1 MKKIVSF
8 ISILS
13 FFAIFVFAEVQKVE
27 INLSKTVDAMVLRY
41 NKWGIEDLSRWQSNE
56 ENVTSL
62 FNDNLPQKGD
72 MLNII
77 WKGTS
82 DVDIK
87 NLYIIIVDIDEN
99 NNWTHLLSD
108 EKMRIPVAQNIKG
121 GQEFEINATKIL
133 DSSPKTNVKIFLC
146 CGEKDTDKMVNLTS
160 SIPEGFERVTK
171 PYNVRGVKLG
181 STKWQAEVSENIIT
195 WKKGFDNGNAGWNF
209 SDIDLS
215 AYERVRVEIESSNTS
230 NSLRIAQGDWSNN
243 HGFRK
248 TGKNVYEAYLSG
260 LNSSDS
266 DLPPLEPAKGLI
278 IYLDQWNNGEP
289 RTEDKTTV
297 VKSIKFFK
305 PGEYDESGALSIYG
319 HSFGGIEDDCE
330 IQDNIITW
338 KKGFDNG
345 NAGWNLSDIDLSA
358 YERVRVEIESSNTSN
373 SLRIAQGDWSNNH
386 GFEKTGKNVYEAY
399 LSGSNSFDRDLPPL
413 EPSKGLIICFDQW
426 NNGEPRA
433 EDKTTVVKSIKFFKP
448 GEYDESGALSL
459 LERSLGGIEDNCEIQ
474 DNIIT
479 WKKGTK
485 EGNAGW
491 NLSGINLSEY
501 ASVKITIEK
510 TDVNLGGLY
519 ISDRN
524 AQKWKRMIEVAPNTY
539 ELLLTGENSD
549 STEPPIDTSEGVQ
562 LRIQLYN
569 NKPLKKNMKTI
580 VKSIELS
587 KDTEEINENLRI
599 EGVEFSSSKRNAF
612 VSDGGVIDWE
622 WDKKEKY
629 PFCGW
634 NVKGIDLSDYKG
646 IRIELE
652 STDIPVEIGMI
663 QNEGAVCHTFYDEKT
678 PGVYEAMF
686 DGSEYSAIWPE
697 GSSWN
702 TSNGIEEIQIRAKE
716 LSKKGL
722 KTVVKSISLIS
733 KDEQEIQQPA
743 QLVLKG
749 AKLGSKKN
757 HAWIDDDFSINW
769 KKNSWNEC
777 GWRVEKLDGEVL
789 EIKVSS
795 SDVPLRLR
803 IRTLDHKNGVS
814 YIDDGSHIFTIN
826 LKTKKQIN
834 QKGDQK
840 APEWE
845 ETTKKVD
852 YSQGAFITLEAN
864 GGVYKEGK
872 KTVVEYIKVE

>member
-1 MKKIVSF
+1 
-8 ISILS
+8 
-13 FFAIFVFAEVQKVE
+13 
-27 INLSKTVDAMVLRY
+27 
-41 NKWGIEDLSRWQSNE
+41 
-56 ENVTSL
+56 
-62 FNDNLPQKGD
+62 

-133 DSSPKTNVKIFLC
+133 DSSPKTNVKIFLY

-160 SIPEGFERVTK
+160 SIPEGFERVIK
-171 PYNVRGVKLG
+171 PYNVKGVKLG

-215 AYERVRVEIESSNTS
+215 AYERVRVEIESSNT
-230 NSLRIAQGDWSNN
+230 
-243 HGFRK
+243 
-248 TGKNVYEAYLSG
+248 T
-260 LNSSDS
+260 
-266 DLPPLEPAKGLI
+266 
-278 IYLDQWNNGEP
+278 
-289 RTEDKTTV
+289 
-297 VKSIKFFK
+297 
-305 PGEYDESGALSIYG
+305 
-319 HSFGGIEDDCE
+319 
-330 IQDNIITW
+330 
-338 KKGFDNG
+338 
-345 NAGWNLSDIDLSA
+345 
-358 YERVRVEIESSNTSN
+358 N

-413 EPSKGLIICFDQW
+413 EPSKGLIICLDQG

-459 LERSLGGIEDNCEIQ
+459 LGRSLGGIEDNCEIQ

-562 LRIQLYN
+562 LRIRLYN

-599 EGVEFSSSKRNAF
+599 EGVEFSSSKGNAF

-629 PFCGW
+629 PSCGW

-652 STDIPVEIGMI
+652 STDIPVDIRMI
-663 QNEGAVCHTFYDEKT
+663 QNEGGVCHTFYDEKT

-743 QLVLKG
+743 QLVLNG

-757 HAWIDDDFSINW
+757 HAWIGDDFSINW

-803 IRTLDHKNGVS
+803 IRTLDYKNGVS
-814 YIDDGSHIFTIN
+814 YIDDGSHIFKIN

-852 YSQGAFITLEAN
+852 YSQGAYITLETN

>member
-121 GQEFEINATKIL
+121 GQEFEINAIKIL
-133 DSSPKTNVKIFLC
+133 DSSPKTNVKIFLW
-146 CGEKDTDKMVNLTS
+146 CGENDTDKMVNLTS

-171 PYNVRGVKLG
+171 PYNVKGVKLG
-181 STKWQAEVSENIIT
+181 SAKWQTEVSENIIT

-209 SDIDLS
+209 
-215 AYERVRVEIESSNTS
+215 
-230 NSLRIAQGDWSNN
+230 
-243 HGFRK
+243 
-248 TGKNVYEAYLSG
+248 
-260 LNSSDS
+260 
-266 DLPPLEPAKGLI
+266 
-278 IYLDQWNNGEP
+278 
-289 RTEDKTTV
+289 
-297 VKSIKFFK
+297 
-305 PGEYDESGALSIYG
+305 
-319 HSFGGIEDDCE
+319 
-330 IQDNIITW
+330 
-338 KKGFDNG
+338 
-345 NAGWNLSDIDLSA
+345 SDIDLSA

-459 LERSLGGIEDNCEIQ
+459 FGCSLGGIEDNCEIQ
-474 DNIIT
+474 DNMIT

-485 EGNAGW
+485 EGYAGW

-501 ASVKITIEK
+501 ASAKITIEK

-652 STDIPVEIGMI
+652 STDIPVDIRMI
-663 QNEGAVCHTFYDEKT
+663 QNEGGVCHTFYDEKT

-686 DGSEYSAIWPE
+686 DGSEYSSIWPE

-743 QLVLKG
+743 QLVLNG

-757 HAWIDDDFSINW
+757 HAWIGDDFSINW

-803 IRTLDHKNGVS
+803 IRTLDYKNGVS
-814 YIDDGSHIFTIN
+814 YIDDGSHIFKIN

-852 YSQGAFITLEAN
+852 YSQGAYITLETN

>member
-1 MKKIVSF
+1 MKKIASF

-13 FFAIFVFAEVQKVE
+13 FFTIFVFAEVQKVE

-72 MLNII
+72 MLNIT

-171 PYNVRGVKLG
+171 PYNVNGVKLG

-215 AYERVRVEIESSNTS
+215 VYERVRVEIESSNTS

-289 RTEDKTTV
+289 R
-297 VKSIKFFK
+297 
-305 PGEYDESGALSIYG
+305 
-319 HSFGGIEDDCE
+319 
-330 IQDNIITW
+330 
-338 KKGFDNG
+338 
-345 NAGWNLSDIDLSA
+345 
-358 YERVRVEIESSNTSN
+358 
-373 SLRIAQGDWSNNH
+373 
-386 GFEKTGKNVYEAY
+386 
-399 LSGSNSFDRDLPPL
+399 
-413 EPSKGLIICFDQW
+413 
-426 NNGEPRA
+426 A

-459 LERSLGGIEDNCEIQ
+459 FGCSLGGIEDNCEIQ

-562 LRIQLYN
+562 LRIQLCN

-663 QNEGAVCHTFYDEKT
+663 QNEGGVCHTFYDEKT

-743 QLVLKG
+743 QLVLNG

-757 HAWIDDDFSINW
+757 HAWIGDDFSINW

-814 YIDDGSHIFTIN
+814 YIDDGSHIFKIN

-852 YSQGAFITLEAN
+852 YSQGAYITLETN

>member
-56 ENVTSL
+56 ENVTNL

-133 DSSPKTNVKIFLC
+133 DSSSKTNVKIFLC

-171 PYNVRGVKLG
+171 PYNVNGVKLG

-209 SDIDLS
+209 
-215 AYERVRVEIESSNTS
+215 
-230 NSLRIAQGDWSNN
+230 
-243 HGFRK
+243 
-248 TGKNVYEAYLSG
+248 
-260 LNSSDS
+260 
-266 DLPPLEPAKGLI
+266 
-278 IYLDQWNNGEP
+278 
-289 RTEDKTTV
+289 
-297 VKSIKFFK
+297 
-305 PGEYDESGALSIYG
+305 
-319 HSFGGIEDDCE
+319 
-330 IQDNIITW
+330 
-338 KKGFDNG
+338 
-345 NAGWNLSDIDLSA
+345 SDIDLSA

-459 LERSLGGIEDNCEIQ
+459 LGRSLGGIEDNCEIQ

-539 ELLLTGENSD
+539 ELLLIGENSD

-562 LRIQLYN
+562 LRIQLCN

-663 QNEGAVCHTFYDEKT
+663 QNEGAVCHTFYNEKT

-686 DGSEYSAIWPE
+686 DGSEYSSIWPE

-702 TSNGIEEIQIRAKE
+702 TSNGIEEIQIRAQK

-743 QLVLKG
+743 QLVLNG

-757 HAWIDDDFSINW
+757 HAWIGDDFSINW

-803 IRTLDHKNGVS
+803 IRTLDYKNGVS
-814 YIDDGSHIFTIN
+814 YIDDGSHIFKIN

-852 YSQGAFITLEAN
+852 YSQGAFITLETN

>member
-13 FFAIFVFAEVQKVE
+13 FFTIFVFAEVQKVE

-108 EKMRIPVAQNIKG
+108 EKMRIPVAQNIKD

-133 DSSPKTNVKIFLC
+133 DSSSKTNVKIFLC

-171 PYNVRGVKLG
+171 PYNVNGVKLG

-230 NSLRIAQGDWSNN
+230 NSLRITQCDWSNN
-243 HGFRK
+243 HGFGK

-260 LNSSDS
+260 LNSFDR
-266 DLPPLEPAKGLI
+266 DLPPLEPSKGLI
-278 IYLDQWNNGEP
+278 ICLDQGNNGEP

-305 PGEYDESGALSIYG
+305 PGEYDESGALS
-319 HSFGGIEDDCE
+319 
-330 IQDNIITW
+330 
-338 KKGFDNG
+338 
-345 NAGWNLSDIDLSA
+345 
-358 YERVRVEIESSNTSN
+358 
-373 SLRIAQGDWSNNH
+373 
-386 GFEKTGKNVYEAY
+386 
-399 LSGSNSFDRDLPPL
+399 
-413 EPSKGLIICFDQW
+413 
-426 NNGEPRA
+426 
-433 EDKTTVVKSIKFFKP
+433 
-448 GEYDESGALSL
+448 L
-459 LERSLGGIEDNCEIQ
+459 LGRSLGGIEDNCEIQ

-663 QNEGAVCHTFYDEKT
+663 QNEGGVCHTFYNEKT

-686 DGSEYSAIWPE
+686 DGSEYSSIWPE

-702 TSNGIEEIQIRAKE
+702 TSNGIEEIQIRAQK

-743 QLVLKG
+743 QLVLNG

-757 HAWIDDDFSINW
+757 HAWIGDDFSINW

-803 IRTLDHKNGVS
+803 IRTLDYKNGVS
-814 YIDDGSHIFTIN
+814 YIDDGSHIFKIN

-852 YSQGAFITLEAN
+852 YSQGAYITLETN

>member
-133 DSSPKTNVKIFLC
+133 DSSSKTNVKIFLC

-171 PYNVRGVKLG
+171 PYNVNGVKLG

-209 SDIDLS
+209 
-215 AYERVRVEIESSNTS
+215 
-230 NSLRIAQGDWSNN
+230 
-243 HGFRK
+243 
-248 TGKNVYEAYLSG
+248 
-260 LNSSDS
+260 
-266 DLPPLEPAKGLI
+266 
-278 IYLDQWNNGEP
+278 
-289 RTEDKTTV
+289 
-297 VKSIKFFK
+297 
-305 PGEYDESGALSIYG
+305 
-319 HSFGGIEDDCE
+319 
-330 IQDNIITW
+330 
-338 KKGFDNG
+338 
-345 NAGWNLSDIDLSA
+345 SDIDLSA

-426 NNGEPRA
+426 NNGEPRT

-459 LERSLGGIEDNCEIQ
+459 LGRSLGGIEDNCEIQ

-599 EGVEFSSSKRNAF
+599 EGVEFSSSKGNAF

-663 QNEGAVCHTFYDEKT
+663 QNEGAVCHTFYNEKT

-686 DGSEYSAIWPE
+686 DGSEYSSIWPE

-702 TSNGIEEIQIRAKE
+702 TSNGIEEIQIRAQK

-743 QLVLKG
+743 QLVLNG

-757 HAWIDDDFSINW
+757 HAWIGDDFSINW

-803 IRTLDHKNGVS
+803 IRTLDYKNGVS
-814 YIDDGSHIFTIN
+814 YIDDGSHIFKIN

-852 YSQGAFITLEAN
+852 YSQGAYITLEAN

>member
-13 FFAIFVFAEVQKVE
+13 FFTIFVFAEVQKVE

-133 DSSPKTNVKIFLC
+133 DSSSKTNVKIFLC

-171 PYNVRGVKLG
+171 PYNVNGVKLG

-209 SDIDLS
+209 
-215 AYERVRVEIESSNTS
+215 
-230 NSLRIAQGDWSNN
+230 
-243 HGFRK
+243 
-248 TGKNVYEAYLSG
+248 
-260 LNSSDS
+260 
-266 DLPPLEPAKGLI
+266 
-278 IYLDQWNNGEP
+278 
-289 RTEDKTTV
+289 
-297 VKSIKFFK
+297 
-305 PGEYDESGALSIYG
+305 
-319 HSFGGIEDDCE
+319 
-330 IQDNIITW
+330 
-338 KKGFDNG
+338 
-345 NAGWNLSDIDLSA
+345 SDIDLSA

-459 LERSLGGIEDNCEIQ
+459 LGRSLGGIEDNCEIQ

-562 LRIQLYN
+562 LRIQLCN

-663 QNEGAVCHTFYDEKT
+663 QNEGGVCHTFYNEKT

-686 DGSEYSAIWPE
+686 DGSEYSSIWPE

-702 TSNGIEEIQIRAKE
+702 TSNGIEEIQIRAQK

-743 QLVLKG
+743 QLVLNG

-757 HAWIDDDFSINW
+757 HAWIGDDFSINW

-803 IRTLDHKNGVS
+803 IRTLDYKNGVS
-814 YIDDGSHIFTIN
+814 YIDDGSHIFKIN

-852 YSQGAFITLEAN
+852 YSQGAYITLETN

-872 KTVVEYIKVE
+872 KTVVEYIKAE

>member
-133 DSSPKTNVKIFLC
+133 DSSSKTNVKIFLC
-146 CGEKDTDKMVNLTS
+146 CGEKDTDKMVNLTT

-171 PYNVRGVKLG
+171 PYNVKGVKLG

-209 SDIDLS
+209 
-215 AYERVRVEIESSNTS
+215 
-230 NSLRIAQGDWSNN
+230 
-243 HGFRK
+243 
-248 TGKNVYEAYLSG
+248 
-260 LNSSDS
+260 
-266 DLPPLEPAKGLI
+266 
-278 IYLDQWNNGEP
+278 
-289 RTEDKTTV
+289 
-297 VKSIKFFK
+297 
-305 PGEYDESGALSIYG
+305 
-319 HSFGGIEDDCE
+319 
-330 IQDNIITW
+330 
-338 KKGFDNG
+338 
-345 NAGWNLSDIDLSA
+345 SDIDLSA

-459 LERSLGGIEDNCEIQ
+459 FGRSLGGIEDNCEIQ

-501 ASVKITIEK
+501 ASAKITIEK

-629 PFCGW
+629 PYCGW

-663 QNEGAVCHTFYDEKT
+663 QNEGAVCHTFYNEKT

-686 DGSEYSAIWPE
+686 DGSEYSSIWPE

-702 TSNGIEEIQIRAKE
+702 TSNGIEEIQIRAQK

-743 QLVLKG
+743 QLVLNG

-757 HAWIDDDFSINW
+757 HAWIGDDFSINW

-803 IRTLDHKNGVS
+803 IRTLDYKNGVS
-814 YIDDGSHIFTIN
+814 YIDDGSHIFKIN

-852 YSQGAFITLEAN
+852 YSQGAYITLETN

>member
-13 FFAIFVFAEVQKVE
+13 FFTIFVFAEVQKVE

-41 NKWGIEDLSRWQSNE
+41 NKWGIEDFSRWQSNE

-133 DSSPKTNVKIFLC
+133 DSSSKTNVKIFLC

-171 PYNVRGVKLG
+171 PYNVNGVKLG

-209 SDIDLS
+209 
-215 AYERVRVEIESSNTS
+215 
-230 NSLRIAQGDWSNN
+230 
-243 HGFRK
+243 
-248 TGKNVYEAYLSG
+248 
-260 LNSSDS
+260 
-266 DLPPLEPAKGLI
+266 
-278 IYLDQWNNGEP
+278 
-289 RTEDKTTV
+289 
-297 VKSIKFFK
+297 
-305 PGEYDESGALSIYG
+305 
-319 HSFGGIEDDCE
+319 
-330 IQDNIITW
+330 
-338 KKGFDNG
+338 
-345 NAGWNLSDIDLSA
+345 SDIDLSA

-448 GEYDESGALSL
+448 GEYDESGAVSL
-459 LERSLGGIEDNCEIQ
+459 LGRSLGGIEDNCEIQ

-562 LRIQLYN
+562 LRIQLCN

-663 QNEGAVCHTFYDEKT
+663 QNEGGVCHTFYNEKT
-678 PGVYEAMF
+678 PGVYEVMF
-686 DGSEYSAIWPE
+686 DGSEYSSIWPE

-702 TSNGIEEIQIRAKE
+702 TSNGIEEIQIRAQK

-743 QLVLKG
+743 QLVLNG

-757 HAWIDDDFSINW
+757 HAWIGDDFSINW

-803 IRTLDHKNGVS
+803 IRTLDYKNGVS
-814 YIDDGSHIFTIN
+814 YIDDGSHIFKIN

-852 YSQGAFITLEAN
+852 YSQGAYITLETN

>member
-121 GQEFEINATKIL
+121 GQEFEINAIKIL

-171 PYNVRGVKLG
+171 PYNVNGVKLG

-215 AYERVRVEIESSNTS
+215 AYERVRVEIESSNTT
-230 NSLRIAQGDWSNN
+230 NSLRIAQG
-243 HGFRK
+243 
-248 TGKNVYEAYLSG
+248 A
-260 LNSSDS
+260 
-266 DLPPLEPAKGLI
+266 
-278 IYLDQWNNGEP
+278 
-289 RTEDKTTV
+289 
-297 VKSIKFFK
+297 
-305 PGEYDESGALSIYG
+305 
-319 HSFGGIEDDCE
+319 
-330 IQDNIITW
+330 
-338 KKGFDNG
+338 
-345 NAGWNLSDIDLSA
+345 
-358 YERVRVEIESSNTSN
+358 
-373 SLRIAQGDWSNNH
+373 WSNNH

-459 LERSLGGIEDNCEIQ
+459 FGCSLGGIEDNCEIQ

-663 QNEGAVCHTFYDEKT
+663 QNEGAVCHTFYNEKT

-686 DGSEYSAIWPE
+686 DGSEYSSIWPE

-702 TSNGIEEIQIRAKE
+702 TSNGIEEIQIRAQK

-722 KTVVKSISLIS
+722 KTIVKSISLIS
-733 KDEQEIQQPA
+733 KDEQEIQQPV
-743 QLVLKG
+743 QLVLNG

-757 HAWIDDDFSINW
+757 HAWIGDDFSINW

-803 IRTLDHKNGVS
+803 IRTLDYKNGVS
-814 YIDDGSHIFTIN
+814 YIDDGSHIFKIN

-834 QKGDQK
+834 QKGGQK

-852 YSQGAFITLEAN
+852 YSQGAYITLEAN

>member
-133 DSSPKTNVKIFLC
+133 DSSSKTNVKIFLC

-171 PYNVRGVKLG
+171 PYNVNGVKLG

-209 SDIDLS
+209 
-215 AYERVRVEIESSNTS
+215 
-230 NSLRIAQGDWSNN
+230 
-243 HGFRK
+243 
-248 TGKNVYEAYLSG
+248 
-260 LNSSDS
+260 
-266 DLPPLEPAKGLI
+266 
-278 IYLDQWNNGEP
+278 
-289 RTEDKTTV
+289 
-297 VKSIKFFK
+297 
-305 PGEYDESGALSIYG
+305 
-319 HSFGGIEDDCE
+319 
-330 IQDNIITW
+330 
-338 KKGFDNG
+338 
-345 NAGWNLSDIDLSA
+345 SDIDLSA

-459 LERSLGGIEDNCEIQ
+459 LGRSLGGIEDNCEIQ

-524 AQKWKRMIEVAPNTY
+524 AQKWKRMIEVVPNTY

-562 LRIQLYN
+562 LRIQLCN

-663 QNEGAVCHTFYDEKT
+663 QNEGAVCHTFYNEKT

-686 DGSEYSAIWPE
+686 DGSEYSSIWPE

-702 TSNGIEEIQIRAKE
+702 TSNGIEEIQIRAQK

-743 QLVLKG
+743 QLVLNG

-757 HAWIDDDFSINW
+757 HAWIGDDFSINW

-803 IRTLDHKNGVS
+803 IRTLDYKNGVS
-814 YIDDGSHIFTIN
+814 YIDDGSHIFKIN

-852 YSQGAFITLEAN
+852 YSQGAYITLETN

-872 KTVVEYIKVE
+872 KTVVEYIKAE

>member
-1 MKKIVSF
+1 MKKIASF

-13 FFAIFVFAEVQKVE
+13 FFTIFVFAEVQKVE

-108 EKMRIPVAQNIKG
+108 EKMRIPVAQNIKD

-133 DSSPKTNVKIFLC
+133 DSSSKTNVKIFLC

-171 PYNVRGVKLG
+171 PYNVNGVKLG

-209 SDIDLS
+209 
-215 AYERVRVEIESSNTS
+215 
-230 NSLRIAQGDWSNN
+230 
-243 HGFRK
+243 
-248 TGKNVYEAYLSG
+248 
-260 LNSSDS
+260 
-266 DLPPLEPAKGLI
+266 
-278 IYLDQWNNGEP
+278 
-289 RTEDKTTV
+289 
-297 VKSIKFFK
+297 
-305 PGEYDESGALSIYG
+305 
-319 HSFGGIEDDCE
+319 
-330 IQDNIITW
+330 
-338 KKGFDNG
+338 
-345 NAGWNLSDIDLSA
+345 SDIDLSA

-448 GEYDESGALSL
+448 REYDESGALSL
-459 LERSLGGIEDNCEIQ
+459 LGRSLGGIEDNCEIQ

-524 AQKWKRMIEVAPNTY
+524 GGNWKRMIEVAPNTY

-562 LRIQLYN
+562 LRIQLCN

-652 STDIPVEIGMI
+652 STDIPVDIGMI
-663 QNEGAVCHTFYDEKT
+663 QNEGAVCHTFYNEKT

-686 DGSEYSAIWPE
+686 DGSEYSSIWPE

-702 TSNGIEEIQIRAKE
+702 TSNGIEEIQIRAQK

-743 QLVLKG
+743 QLVLNG
-749 AKLGSKKN
+749 AKLGSMKN
-757 HAWIDDDFSINW
+757 HAWIGDDFSINW

-814 YIDDGSHIFTIN
+814 YIDDGSHIFKIN

-852 YSQGAFITLEAN
+852 YSQGAYITLETN

>member
-41 NKWGIEDLSRWQSNE
+41 NKWGIENLSRWQSNE

-133 DSSPKTNVKIFLC
+133 DSSSKTNVKIFLC

-171 PYNVRGVKLG
+171 PYNVNGVKLG

-209 SDIDLS
+209 
-215 AYERVRVEIESSNTS
+215 
-230 NSLRIAQGDWSNN
+230 
-243 HGFRK
+243 
-248 TGKNVYEAYLSG
+248 
-260 LNSSDS
+260 
-266 DLPPLEPAKGLI
+266 
-278 IYLDQWNNGEP
+278 
-289 RTEDKTTV
+289 
-297 VKSIKFFK
+297 
-305 PGEYDESGALSIYG
+305 
-319 HSFGGIEDDCE
+319 
-330 IQDNIITW
+330 
-338 KKGFDNG
+338 
-345 NAGWNLSDIDLSA
+345 SDIDLSA

-459 LERSLGGIEDNCEIQ
+459 LGRSLGGIEDNCEIQ

-562 LRIQLYN
+562 LRIQLCN

-646 IRIELE
+646 IRIELK

-663 QNEGAVCHTFYDEKT
+663 QNEGGVCHTFYNEKT
-678 PGVYEAMF
+678 PGVYEVMF
-686 DGSEYSAIWPE
+686 DGSEYSSIWPE

-702 TSNGIEEIQIRAKE
+702 TSNGIEEIQIRAQK

-743 QLVLKG
+743 QLVLNG

-757 HAWIDDDFSINW
+757 HAWIGDDFSINW

-803 IRTLDHKNGVS
+803 IRTLDYKNGVS
-814 YIDDGSHIFTIN
+814 YIDDGSHIFKIN

-852 YSQGAFITLEAN
+852 YSQGAYITLETN

>member
-13 FFAIFVFAEVQKVE
+13 FFTIFVFAEVQKVE

-62 FNDNLPQKGD
+62 FNENLPQKGD

-133 DSSPKTNVKIFLC
+133 DSSSKTNVKIFLC

-171 PYNVRGVKLG
+171 PYNVMGVKLG

-209 SDIDLS
+209 
-215 AYERVRVEIESSNTS
+215 
-230 NSLRIAQGDWSNN
+230 
-243 HGFRK
+243 
-248 TGKNVYEAYLSG
+248 
-260 LNSSDS
+260 
-266 DLPPLEPAKGLI
+266 
-278 IYLDQWNNGEP
+278 
-289 RTEDKTTV
+289 
-297 VKSIKFFK
+297 
-305 PGEYDESGALSIYG
+305 
-319 HSFGGIEDDCE
+319 
-330 IQDNIITW
+330 
-338 KKGFDNG
+338 
-345 NAGWNLSDIDLSA
+345 SDIDLSA

-426 NNGEPRA
+426 NNGEPRT

-459 LERSLGGIEDNCEIQ
+459 FGRSLGGIEDNCEIQ

-501 ASVKITIEK
+501 ASAKITIEK

-562 LRIQLYN
+562 LRIQLCN

-629 PFCGW
+629 PYCGW

-663 QNEGAVCHTFYDEKT
+663 QNEGGICHTFYNEKT
-678 PGVYEAMF
+678 PGVYKAMF
-686 DGSEYSAIWPE
+686 DGSEYSSIWPE

-702 TSNGIEEIQIRAKE
+702 TSNGIEEIQIRAQK

-743 QLVLKG
+743 QLVLNG

-757 HAWIDDDFSINW
+757 HAWIGDDFSINW

-789 EIKVSS
+789 EIKVVS

-803 IRTLDHKNGVS
+803 IRTLDYKNGVS
-814 YIDDGSHIFTIN
+814 YIDDGSHIFKIN

-852 YSQGAFITLEAN
+852 YSQGAYITLETN

>member
-56 ENVTSL
+56 ENITSL

-133 DSSPKTNVKIFLC
+133 DSSSKTNVKIFLC

-171 PYNVRGVKLG
+171 PYNVNGVKLG

-215 AYERVRVEIESSNTS
+215 AYERVRVEIESSNT
-230 NSLRIAQGDWSNN
+230 
-243 HGFRK
+243 
-248 TGKNVYEAYLSG
+248 T
-260 LNSSDS
+260 
-266 DLPPLEPAKGLI
+266 
-278 IYLDQWNNGEP
+278 
-289 RTEDKTTV
+289 
-297 VKSIKFFK
+297 
-305 PGEYDESGALSIYG
+305 
-319 HSFGGIEDDCE
+319 
-330 IQDNIITW
+330 
-338 KKGFDNG
+338 
-345 NAGWNLSDIDLSA
+345 
-358 YERVRVEIESSNTSN
+358 N

-459 LERSLGGIEDNCEIQ
+459 LGRSLGGIEDNCEIQ

-562 LRIQLYN
+562 LRIQLCN

-663 QNEGAVCHTFYDEKT
+663 QNEGGVCHTFYNEKT

-686 DGSEYSAIWPE
+686 DGSEYSSIWPE

-702 TSNGIEEIQIRAKE
+702 TSNGIEEIQIRAQK

-733 KDEQEIQQPA
+733 KDEQEIQQPV
-743 QLVLKG
+743 QLVLNG

-757 HAWIDDDFSINW
+757 HAWIGDDFSINW

-803 IRTLDHKNGVS
+803 IRTLDYKNGVS
-814 YIDDGSHIFTIN
+814 YIDDGSHIFKIN

-852 YSQGAFITLEAN
+852 YSQGAYITLETN

>member
-27 INLSKTVDAMVLRY
+27 INLSKTVDAMVLRF
-41 NKWGIEDLSRWQSNE
+41 NKWGTENLSRWQSSE
-56 ENVTSL
+56 ENITSL

-87 NLYIIIVDIDEN
+87 NLYIIIADIDEN

-108 EKMRIPVAQNIKG
+108 AKMRIPVAQNIKG
-121 GQEFEINATKIL
+121 GQEFEINAIKIL
-133 DSSPKTNVKIFLC
+133 DSSPKTNVKIFLW
-146 CGEKDTDKMVNLTS
+146 CGENDTDKMVNLTS

-171 PYNVRGVKLG
+171 PYNVKGVKLG
-181 STKWQAEVSENIIT
+181 SAKWQTEVSENIIT

-215 AYERVRVEIESSNTS
+215 AYERVCVEIESSNAS
-230 NSLRIAQGDWSNN
+230 NSLRITQCDWSNN
-243 HGFRK
+243 HGFGK

-260 LNSSDS
+260 L
-266 DLPPLEPAKGLI
+266 
-278 IYLDQWNNGEP
+278 
-289 RTEDKTTV
+289 
-297 VKSIKFFK
+297 
-305 PGEYDESGALSIYG
+305 
-319 HSFGGIEDDCE
+319 
-330 IQDNIITW
+330 
-338 KKGFDNG
+338 
-345 NAGWNLSDIDLSA
+345 
-358 YERVRVEIESSNTSN
+358 
-373 SLRIAQGDWSNNH
+373 
-386 GFEKTGKNVYEAY
+386 
-399 LSGSNSFDRDLPPL
+399 NSFDRDLPPL
-413 EPSKGLIICFDQW
+413 EPSKGLIICLDQG

-459 LERSLGGIEDNCEIQ
+459 FGCSLGGIEDNCEIQ

-485 EGNAGW
+485 EGYAGW

-587 KDTEEINENLRI
+587 KDIEEINENLRI
-599 EGVEFSSSKRNAF
+599 EGVEFSSSKLNAF

-663 QNEGAVCHTFYDEKT
+663 QNEGAVCHTFYNEKT

-686 DGSEYSAIWPE
+686 DGSEYSYIWPE

-743 QLVLKG
+743 QLVLNG

-757 HAWIDDDFSINW
+757 HAWIGDDFSINW

-795 SDVPLRLR
+795 SGVPLRLR

-814 YIDDGSHIFTIN
+814 YIDDGSHIFKIN

-834 QKGDQK
+834 QKGGQK

-852 YSQGAFITLEAN
+852 YSQGAYITLETN

>member
-133 DSSPKTNVKIFLC
+133 DSSSKTNVKIFLC

-160 SIPEGFERVTK
+160 NIPEGFERVTK
-171 PYNVRGVKLG
+171 PYNVMGVKLG

-209 SDIDLS
+209 
-215 AYERVRVEIESSNTS
+215 
-230 NSLRIAQGDWSNN
+230 
-243 HGFRK
+243 
-248 TGKNVYEAYLSG
+248 
-260 LNSSDS
+260 
-266 DLPPLEPAKGLI
+266 
-278 IYLDQWNNGEP
+278 
-289 RTEDKTTV
+289 
-297 VKSIKFFK
+297 
-305 PGEYDESGALSIYG
+305 
-319 HSFGGIEDDCE
+319 
-330 IQDNIITW
+330 
-338 KKGFDNG
+338 
-345 NAGWNLSDIDLSA
+345 SDIDLSA

-448 GEYDESGALSL
+448 REYDESGALSL
-459 LERSLGGIEDNCEIQ
+459 LGRSLGGIEDNCEIQ

-501 ASVKITIEK
+501 ASAKITIEK

-562 LRIQLYN
+562 LRIQLCN

-663 QNEGAVCHTFYDEKT
+663 QNEGGICHTFYNEKT
-678 PGVYEAMF
+678 PGVYEVMF
-686 DGSEYSAIWPE
+686 DGSEYSSIWPE

-702 TSNGIEEIQIRAKE
+702 TSNGIEEIQIRAQK

-743 QLVLKG
+743 QLVLNG

-757 HAWIDDDFSINW
+757 HAWIGDDFSINW

-814 YIDDGSHIFTIN
+814 YIDDGSHIFKIN

-852 YSQGAFITLEAN
+852 YSQGAYITLETN

>member
-13 FFAIFVFAEVQKVE
+13 FFTIFVFAEVQKVE

-87 NLYIIIVDIDEN
+87 NLYIIIADIDEN

-108 EKMRIPVAQNIKG
+108 AKMRIPVAQNIKG

-133 DSSPKTNVKIFLC
+133 DSSSKTNVKIFLC

-171 PYNVRGVKLG
+171 PYNVKGVKLG
-181 STKWQAEVSENIIT
+181 SAKWQTEVSENIIT

-215 AYERVRVEIESSNTS
+215 AYERVRVEIESSNT
-230 NSLRIAQGDWSNN
+230 
-243 HGFRK
+243 
-248 TGKNVYEAYLSG
+248 T
-260 LNSSDS
+260 
-266 DLPPLEPAKGLI
+266 
-278 IYLDQWNNGEP
+278 
-289 RTEDKTTV
+289 
-297 VKSIKFFK
+297 
-305 PGEYDESGALSIYG
+305 
-319 HSFGGIEDDCE
+319 
-330 IQDNIITW
+330 
-338 KKGFDNG
+338 
-345 NAGWNLSDIDLSA
+345 
-358 YERVRVEIESSNTSN
+358 N

-459 LERSLGGIEDNCEIQ
+459 LGRSLGGIEDNCEIQ

-652 STDIPVEIGMI
+652 STDIPVEIRMI
-663 QNEGAVCHTFYDEKT
+663 QNEGAVCHTFYNEKT

-686 DGSEYSAIWPE
+686 DGSEYSSIWPE

-702 TSNGIEEIQIRAKE
+702 TSNGIEEIQIRAQK

-743 QLVLKG
+743 QLVLNG

-757 HAWIDDDFSINW
+757 HAWIGDDFSINW

-803 IRTLDHKNGVS
+803 IRTLDYKNGVS
-814 YIDDGSHIFTIN
+814 YIDDGSHIFKIN

-834 QKGDQK
+834 QKGGQK

-852 YSQGAFITLEAN
+852 YSQGAYITLETN

>member
-13 FFAIFVFAEVQKVE
+13 FFTIFVFAEVQKVE

-133 DSSPKTNVKIFLC
+133 DSSSKTNVKIFLC

-171 PYNVRGVKLG
+171 PYNVNGVKLG

-209 SDIDLS
+209 
-215 AYERVRVEIESSNTS
+215 
-230 NSLRIAQGDWSNN
+230 
-243 HGFRK
+243 
-248 TGKNVYEAYLSG
+248 
-260 LNSSDS
+260 
-266 DLPPLEPAKGLI
+266 
-278 IYLDQWNNGEP
+278 
-289 RTEDKTTV
+289 
-297 VKSIKFFK
+297 
-305 PGEYDESGALSIYG
+305 
-319 HSFGGIEDDCE
+319 
-330 IQDNIITW
+330 
-338 KKGFDNG
+338 
-345 NAGWNLSDIDLSA
+345 SDIDLSA

-459 LERSLGGIEDNCEIQ
+459 LGRSLGGIEDNCEIQ

-501 ASVKITIEK
+501 ASAKITIEK

-580 VKSIELS
+580 VKNIELS

-663 QNEGAVCHTFYDEKT
+663 QNEGAVCHTFYNEKT

-686 DGSEYSAIWPE
+686 DGSEYSSIWPE

-702 TSNGIEEIQIRAKE
+702 TSNGIEEIQIRAQK

-733 KDEQEIQQPA
+733 KDEQEIQQSV
-743 QLVLKG
+743 QLVLNG
-749 AKLGSKKN
+749 AKLGSMKN
-757 HAWIDDDFSINW
+757 HAWIGDDFSINW

-803 IRTLDHKNGVS
+803 IRTLDYKNGVS
-814 YIDDGSHIFTIN
+814 YIDDGSHIFKIN

-852 YSQGAFITLEAN
+852 YSQGAYITLETN

>member
-41 NKWGIEDLSRWQSNE
+41 NKWGSNWQSCE

-87 NLYIIIVDIDEN
+87 NLYIIIADIDEN

-108 EKMRIPVAQNIKG
+108 AKMRIPVAQNIKG
-121 GQEFEINATKIL
+121 GQEFEINAIKIL
-133 DSSPKTNVKIFLC
+133 DSSPKTNVKIFLW
-146 CGEKDTDKMVNLTS
+146 CGENDTDKMVNLTS

-171 PYNVRGVKLG
+171 PYNVKGVKLG
-181 STKWQAEVSENIIT
+181 STKWQTEVSENIIT

-215 AYERVRVEIESSNTS
+215 AYERVRVEIESSNTT
-230 NSLRIAQGDWSNN
+230 NSLRIAQCDWSNN
-243 HGFRK
+243 HGF
-248 TGKNVYEAYLSG
+248 G
-260 LNSSDS
+260 
-266 DLPPLEPAKGLI
+266 
-278 IYLDQWNNGEP
+278 
-289 RTEDKTTV
+289 
-297 VKSIKFFK
+297 
-305 PGEYDESGALSIYG
+305 
-319 HSFGGIEDDCE
+319 
-330 IQDNIITW
+330 
-338 KKGFDNG
+338 
-345 NAGWNLSDIDLSA
+345 
-358 YERVRVEIESSNTSN
+358 
-373 SLRIAQGDWSNNH
+373 
-386 GFEKTGKNVYEAY
+386 KTGKNVYEAY

-459 LERSLGGIEDNCEIQ
+459 LGRSLGGIEDNCEIQ

-485 EGNAGW
+485 EGYAGW

-549 STEPPIDTSEGVQ
+549 STEPPIDTSKGVQ

-599 EGVEFSSSKRNAF
+599 EGVEFSSSKGNAF

-629 PFCGW
+629 PSCGW

-652 STDIPVEIGMI
+652 STDIPVDIRMI
-663 QNEGAVCHTFYDEKT
+663 QNEGGVCHTFYDEKT

-686 DGSEYSAIWPE
+686 DGSEYSSIWPE

-733 KDEQEIQQPA
+733 KDEQEIQQPV
-743 QLVLKG
+743 QLVLNG

-757 HAWIDDDFSINW
+757 HAWIGDDFSINW

-803 IRTLDHKNGVS
+803 IRTLDYKNGVS
-814 YIDDGSHIFTIN
+814 YIDDGSHIFKIN

-834 QKGDQK
+834 QKGGQK

-852 YSQGAFITLEAN
+852 YSQGAYITLETN

>member
-13 FFAIFVFAEVQKVE
+13 FFTIFVFAEVQKVE

-133 DSSPKTNVKIFLC
+133 DSSSKTNVKIFLC

-171 PYNVRGVKLG
+171 PYNVKGVKLG

-209 SDIDLS
+209 
-215 AYERVRVEIESSNTS
+215 
-230 NSLRIAQGDWSNN
+230 
-243 HGFRK
+243 
-248 TGKNVYEAYLSG
+248 
-260 LNSSDS
+260 
-266 DLPPLEPAKGLI
+266 
-278 IYLDQWNNGEP
+278 
-289 RTEDKTTV
+289 
-297 VKSIKFFK
+297 
-305 PGEYDESGALSIYG
+305 
-319 HSFGGIEDDCE
+319 
-330 IQDNIITW
+330 
-338 KKGFDNG
+338 
-345 NAGWNLSDIDLSA
+345 SDIDLSA

-459 LERSLGGIEDNCEIQ
+459 LGRSLGGIEDNCEIQ

-491 NLSGINLSEY
+491 NLSDINLSEY

-599 EGVEFSSSKRNAF
+599 EDVEFSSSKRNAF

-663 QNEGAVCHTFYDEKT
+663 QNEGGVCHTFYNEKT

-686 DGSEYSAIWPE
+686 DGSEYSSIWPE

-702 TSNGIEEIQIRAKE
+702 TSNGIEEIQIRAQK

-743 QLVLKG
+743 QLVLNG
-749 AKLGSKKN
+749 AKLGSMKN
-757 HAWIDDDFSINW
+757 HAWIGDDFSINW

-803 IRTLDHKNGVS
+803 IRTLDYKNGVS
-814 YIDDGSHIFTIN
+814 YIDDGSHIFKIN

-845 ETTKKVD
+845 ENTKKVD
-852 YSQGAFITLEAN
+852 YSQGAYITLETN

>member
-27 INLSKTVDAMVLRY
+27 INLSKTVDAMVLRF
-41 NKWGIEDLSRWQSNE
+41 NKWGTENLSRWQSSE

-72 MLNII
+72 MLNIT

-87 NLYIIIVDIDEN
+87 NLYILIADIDEN

-108 EKMRIPVAQNIKG
+108 AKMRIPVAQNIKG

-133 DSSPKTNVKIFLC
+133 DFSPKTNVKIFLC

-160 SIPEGFERVTK
+160 SIPEGFKRVTK
-171 PYNVRGVKLG
+171 PYNVNGVKLG

-230 NSLRIAQGDWSNN
+230 NSLRIAQCDWSNN
-243 HGFRK
+243 HGFGK

-260 LNSSDS
+260 LNSFDR

-278 IYLDQWNNGEP
+278 IYL
-289 RTEDKTTV
+289 
-297 VKSIKFFK
+297 
-305 PGEYDESGALSIYG
+305 
-319 HSFGGIEDDCE
+319 
-330 IQDNIITW
+330 
-338 KKGFDNG
+338 
-345 NAGWNLSDIDLSA
+345 
-358 YERVRVEIESSNTSN
+358 
-373 SLRIAQGDWSNNH
+373 
-386 GFEKTGKNVYEAY
+386 
-399 LSGSNSFDRDLPPL
+399 
-413 EPSKGLIICFDQW
+413 DQW

-459 LERSLGGIEDNCEIQ
+459 FGCSLGGIEDNCEIQ

-501 ASVKITIEK
+501 ASVKITFEK

-524 AQKWKRMIEVAPNTY
+524 GGNWKRMIEVAPNTY

-562 LRIQLYN
+562 LRIQLCN

-663 QNEGAVCHTFYDEKT
+663 QNEGAVCHTFYNEKT

-686 DGSEYSAIWPE
+686 DGLEYSSIWPE

-702 TSNGIEEIQIRAKE
+702 TSNGIEEIQIRAQK

-743 QLVLKG
+743 QLVLNG

-757 HAWIDDDFSINW
+757 HAWIGDDFSINW

-803 IRTLDHKNGVS
+803 IRTLDYKNGVS
-814 YIDDGSHIFTIN
+814 YIDDGSHIFKIN

-852 YSQGAFITLEAN
+852 YSQGAYITLETN

>member
-13 FFAIFVFAEVQKVE
+13 FFTIFVFAEVQKVE

-133 DSSPKTNVKIFLC
+133 DSSSKTNVKIFLC

-171 PYNVRGVKLG
+171 PYNVNGVKLG

-209 SDIDLS
+209 
-215 AYERVRVEIESSNTS
+215 
-230 NSLRIAQGDWSNN
+230 
-243 HGFRK
+243 
-248 TGKNVYEAYLSG
+248 
-260 LNSSDS
+260 
-266 DLPPLEPAKGLI
+266 
-278 IYLDQWNNGEP
+278 
-289 RTEDKTTV
+289 
-297 VKSIKFFK
+297 
-305 PGEYDESGALSIYG
+305 
-319 HSFGGIEDDCE
+319 
-330 IQDNIITW
+330 
-338 KKGFDNG
+338 
-345 NAGWNLSDIDLSA
+345 SDIDLSA

-426 NNGEPRA
+426 NNGEPRT

-459 LERSLGGIEDNCEIQ
+459 LGRSLGGIEDNCEIQ

-491 NLSGINLSEY
+491 NLSDINLSEY

-524 AQKWKRMIEVAPNTY
+524 AQKWKRMIEIAPNTY

-562 LRIQLYN
+562 LRIQLCN

-663 QNEGAVCHTFYDEKT
+663 QNEGAVCHTFYNEKT

-686 DGSEYSAIWPE
+686 DGSEYSYIWPE

-702 TSNGIEEIQIRAKE
+702 TSNGIEEIHIRAKE

-743 QLVLKG
+743 QLVLNG

-757 HAWIDDDFSINW
+757 HAWIGDDFSINW

-803 IRTLDHKNGVS
+803 IRTLDYKNGVS
-814 YIDDGSHIFTIN
+814 YIDDGSHIFKIN

-852 YSQGAFITLEAN
+852 YSQGAYITLETN

>member
-87 NLYIIIVDIDEN
+87 NLYIIIADIDEN

-121 GQEFEINATKIL
+121 GQEFEINAIKIL
-133 DSSPKTNVKIFLC
+133 DSSSKTNVKIFLC

-171 PYNVRGVKLG
+171 PYNINGVKLG
-181 STKWQAEVSENIIT
+181 STKWQAEVSENIII

-209 SDIDLS
+209 
-215 AYERVRVEIESSNTS
+215 
-230 NSLRIAQGDWSNN
+230 
-243 HGFRK
+243 
-248 TGKNVYEAYLSG
+248 
-260 LNSSDS
+260 
-266 DLPPLEPAKGLI
+266 
-278 IYLDQWNNGEP
+278 
-289 RTEDKTTV
+289 
-297 VKSIKFFK
+297 
-305 PGEYDESGALSIYG
+305 
-319 HSFGGIEDDCE
+319 
-330 IQDNIITW
+330 
-338 KKGFDNG
+338 
-345 NAGWNLSDIDLSA
+345 SDIDLSA

-459 LERSLGGIEDNCEIQ
+459 LGRSLGGIEDNCEIQ

-663 QNEGAVCHTFYDEKT
+663 QNEGGVCHTFYNEKT

-686 DGSEYSAIWPE
+686 DGSEYSSIWPE

-702 TSNGIEEIQIRAKE
+702 TSNGIEEIQIRAQK

-733 KDEQEIQQPA
+733 KDEQEIQQPV
-743 QLVLKG
+743 QLVLNG
-749 AKLGSKKN
+749 AKLGSMKN
-757 HAWIDDDFSINW
+757 HAWIGDDFSINW

-803 IRTLDHKNGVS
+803 IRTLDYKNGVS
-814 YIDDGSHIFTIN
+814 YIDDGSHIFKIN

-845 ETTKKVD
+845 ETTKEVD
-852 YSQGAFITLEAN
+852 YSQGAYITLETN

>member
-121 GQEFEINATKIL
+121 GQEFEINAIKIL
-133 DSSPKTNVKIFLC
+133 DSSPKTNVKIFLW
-146 CGEKDTDKMVNLTS
+146 CGENDTDKMVNLTS

-171 PYNVRGVKLG
+171 PYNVNGVKLG

-215 AYERVRVEIESSNTS
+215 AYERVRVEIESSNT
-230 NSLRIAQGDWSNN
+230 
-243 HGFRK
+243 
-248 TGKNVYEAYLSG
+248 T
-260 LNSSDS
+260 
-266 DLPPLEPAKGLI
+266 
-278 IYLDQWNNGEP
+278 
-289 RTEDKTTV
+289 
-297 VKSIKFFK
+297 
-305 PGEYDESGALSIYG
+305 
-319 HSFGGIEDDCE
+319 
-330 IQDNIITW
+330 
-338 KKGFDNG
+338 
-345 NAGWNLSDIDLSA
+345 
-358 YERVRVEIESSNTSN
+358 N

-413 EPSKGLIICFDQW
+413 EPSKGLIICLDQW

-459 LERSLGGIEDNCEIQ
+459 FGCSLGGIEDNCEIQ

-652 STDIPVEIGMI
+652 STDIPVDIRMI
-663 QNEGAVCHTFYDEKT
+663 QNEGGVCHTFYDEKT

-686 DGSEYSAIWPE
+686 DGSEYSSIWPE

-743 QLVLKG
+743 QLVLNE
-749 AKLGSKKN
+749 AKLGSMKN
-757 HAWIDDDFSINW
+757 HAWIGDDFSINW

-803 IRTLDHKNGVS
+803 IRTLDYKNGVS
-814 YIDDGSHIFTIN
+814 YIDDGSHIFKIN

-852 YSQGAFITLEAN
+852 YSQGAYITLETN

>member
-56 ENVTSL
+56 ENVASL

-133 DSSPKTNVKIFLC
+133 DSSSKTNVKIFLC

-160 SIPEGFERVTK
+160 SIPEGFERVIK
-171 PYNVRGVKLG
+171 PYNVKGVKLG

-243 HGFRK
+243 HGFEK

-260 LNSSDS
+260 LNSSS
-266 DLPPLEPAKGLI
+266 RDLPPLEPAKGLI
-278 IYLDQWNNGEP
+278 IYL
-289 RTEDKTTV
+289 
-297 VKSIKFFK
+297 
-305 PGEYDESGALSIYG
+305 
-319 HSFGGIEDDCE
+319 
-330 IQDNIITW
+330 
-338 KKGFDNG
+338 
-345 NAGWNLSDIDLSA
+345 
-358 YERVRVEIESSNTSN
+358 
-373 SLRIAQGDWSNNH
+373 
-386 GFEKTGKNVYEAY
+386 
-399 LSGSNSFDRDLPPL
+399 
-413 EPSKGLIICFDQW
+413 DQW

-459 LERSLGGIEDNCEIQ
+459 FGRSLGGIEDNCEIQ

-562 LRIQLYN
+562 LRIQLCN

-599 EGVEFSSSKRNAF
+599 EGVEFSSSKLNAF

-663 QNEGAVCHTFYDEKT
+663 QNEGGVCHTFYNEKT

-686 DGSEYSAIWPE
+686 DGSEYSSIWPE

-743 QLVLKG
+743 QLVLNG

-803 IRTLDHKNGVS
+803 IRTLDYKNGVS
-814 YIDDGSHIFTIN
+814 YIDDGSHIFKIN

-834 QKGDQK
+834 QKGGQK

-852 YSQGAFITLEAN
+852 YSQGAYITLETN

>member
-13 FFAIFVFAEVQKVE
+13 FFTIFVFAEVQKVE
-27 INLSKTVDAMVLRY
+27 INLSKTVDAMVLKF

-133 DSSPKTNVKIFLC
+133 DSSSKTNVKIFLC

-171 PYNVRGVKLG
+171 PYNINGVKLG

-209 SDIDLS
+209 
-215 AYERVRVEIESSNTS
+215 
-230 NSLRIAQGDWSNN
+230 
-243 HGFRK
+243 
-248 TGKNVYEAYLSG
+248 
-260 LNSSDS
+260 
-266 DLPPLEPAKGLI
+266 
-278 IYLDQWNNGEP
+278 
-289 RTEDKTTV
+289 
-297 VKSIKFFK
+297 
-305 PGEYDESGALSIYG
+305 
-319 HSFGGIEDDCE
+319 
-330 IQDNIITW
+330 
-338 KKGFDNG
+338 
-345 NAGWNLSDIDLSA
+345 SDIDLSA

-459 LERSLGGIEDNCEIQ
+459 LGRSLGGIEDNCEIQ

-501 ASVKITIEK
+501 ASAKITIEK

-663 QNEGAVCHTFYDEKT
+663 QNEGGVCHTFYNEKT

-686 DGSEYSAIWPE
+686 DGSEYSSIWPE

-702 TSNGIEEIQIRAKE
+702 TSNGIEEIQIRAQK

-722 KTVVKSISLIS
+722 KTIVKSISLIS
-733 KDEQEIQQPA
+733 KDEQEIQQPV
-743 QLVLKG
+743 QLVLNG

-757 HAWIDDDFSINW
+757 HAWIGDDFSINW

-803 IRTLDHKNGVS
+803 IRTLDYKNGVS
-814 YIDDGSHIFTIN
+814 YIDDGSHIFKIN

-852 YSQGAFITLEAN
+852 YSQGAYITLETN

>member
-41 NKWGIEDLSRWQSNE
+41 NKWGSNWQSCE

-87 NLYIIIVDIDEN
+87 NLYIIIADIDEN

-108 EKMRIPVAQNIKG
+108 AKMRIPVAQNIKG
-121 GQEFEINATKIL
+121 GQEFEINAIKIL
-133 DSSPKTNVKIFLC
+133 DSSPKTNVKIFLW
-146 CGEKDTDKMVNLTS
+146 CGENDTDKMVNLTS

-171 PYNVRGVKLG
+171 PYNVKGVKLG
-181 STKWQAEVSENIIT
+181 SAKWQTEVSENIIT

-243 HGFRK
+243 HGFEK

-260 LNSSDS
+260 LNSSS
-266 DLPPLEPAKGLI
+266 RDLPPLEPAKGLI
-278 IYLDQWNNGEP
+278 IYL
-289 RTEDKTTV
+289 
-297 VKSIKFFK
+297 
-305 PGEYDESGALSIYG
+305 
-319 HSFGGIEDDCE
+319 
-330 IQDNIITW
+330 
-338 KKGFDNG
+338 
-345 NAGWNLSDIDLSA
+345 
-358 YERVRVEIESSNTSN
+358 
-373 SLRIAQGDWSNNH
+373 
-386 GFEKTGKNVYEAY
+386 
-399 LSGSNSFDRDLPPL
+399 
-413 EPSKGLIICFDQW
+413 DQW

-459 LERSLGGIEDNCEIQ
+459 LGRSLGGIEDNCEIQ

-663 QNEGAVCHTFYDEKT
+663 QNEGAVCHTFYNEKT

-686 DGSEYSAIWPE
+686 DGSEYSSIWPE

-702 TSNGIEEIQIRAKE
+702 ISNGIEEIQIRAKE

-743 QLVLKG
+743 QLVLNG

-757 HAWIDDDFSINW
+757 HAWIGDDFSINW

-814 YIDDGSHIFTIN
+814 YIDDGSHIFKIN

-834 QKGDQK
+834 QKGGQK

-852 YSQGAFITLEAN
+852 YSQGAYITLETN

>member
-1 MKKIVSF
+1 MKKIISF

-108 EKMRIPVAQNIKG
+108 EKMRVPVAQNIKG

-133 DSSPKTNVKIFLC
+133 DSSSKTNVKIFLC

-171 PYNVRGVKLG
+171 PYNVNGVKLG
-181 STKWQAEVSENIIT
+181 STKWQAEVSENIII

-209 SDIDLS
+209 
-215 AYERVRVEIESSNTS
+215 
-230 NSLRIAQGDWSNN
+230 
-243 HGFRK
+243 
-248 TGKNVYEAYLSG
+248 
-260 LNSSDS
+260 
-266 DLPPLEPAKGLI
+266 
-278 IYLDQWNNGEP
+278 
-289 RTEDKTTV
+289 
-297 VKSIKFFK
+297 
-305 PGEYDESGALSIYG
+305 
-319 HSFGGIEDDCE
+319 
-330 IQDNIITW
+330 
-338 KKGFDNG
+338 
-345 NAGWNLSDIDLSA
+345 SDIDLSA

-459 LERSLGGIEDNCEIQ
+459 LGRSLGGIEDNCEIQ

-501 ASVKITIEK
+501 ASAKITIEK

-663 QNEGAVCHTFYDEKT
+663 QNEGAVCHTFYNEKT

-686 DGSEYSAIWPE
+686 DGSEYSSIWPE

-702 TSNGIEEIQIRAKE
+702 TSNGIEEIQIRAQK

-733 KDEQEIQQPA
+733 KDEQEIQQPV
-743 QLVLKG
+743 QIVLNG

-757 HAWIDDDFSINW
+757 HAWIGDDFSINW

-803 IRTLDHKNGVS
+803 IRTLDYKNGVS
-814 YIDDGSHIFTIN
+814 YIDDGSHIFKIN

-852 YSQGAFITLEAN
+852 YSQGAYITLETN

>member
-133 DSSPKTNVKIFLC
+133 DSSSKTNVKIFLC

-171 PYNVRGVKLG
+171 PYNVNGVKLG

-215 AYERVRVEIESSNTS
+215 AYERVCVEIESSNAS
-230 NSLRIAQGDWSNN
+230 NSLRITQCDWSNN
-243 HGFRK
+243 HGFGK

-260 LNSSDS
+260 L
-266 DLPPLEPAKGLI
+266 
-278 IYLDQWNNGEP
+278 
-289 RTEDKTTV
+289 
-297 VKSIKFFK
+297 
-305 PGEYDESGALSIYG
+305 
-319 HSFGGIEDDCE
+319 
-330 IQDNIITW
+330 
-338 KKGFDNG
+338 
-345 NAGWNLSDIDLSA
+345 
-358 YERVRVEIESSNTSN
+358 
-373 SLRIAQGDWSNNH
+373 
-386 GFEKTGKNVYEAY
+386 
-399 LSGSNSFDRDLPPL
+399 NSFDRDLPPL

-459 LERSLGGIEDNCEIQ
+459 LGRSLGGIEDNCEIQ

-501 ASVKITIEK
+501 ASAKITIEK

-587 KDTEEINENLRI
+587 KDIEEINENLRI
-599 EGVEFSSSKRNAF
+599 EGVEFSSSKGNAF

-663 QNEGAVCHTFYDEKT
+663 QNEGAVCHTFYNEKT

-686 DGSEYSAIWPE
+686 DGSEYSSIWPE

-702 TSNGIEEIQIRAKE
+702 TSNGIEEIQIRAQK

-743 QLVLKG
+743 QLVLNG

-757 HAWIDDDFSINW
+757 HAWIGDDFSINW

-814 YIDDGSHIFTIN
+814 YIDDGSHIFKIN

-834 QKGDQK
+834 QKGGQK

-852 YSQGAFITLEAN
+852 YSQGAYITLEAN

>member
-41 NKWGIEDLSRWQSNE
+41 NKWGSNWQSCE

-87 NLYIIIVDIDEN
+87 NLYIIIADIDEN

-108 EKMRIPVAQNIKG
+108 KKMRIPVAQNIKG
-121 GQEFEINATKIL
+121 GQEFEINAIKIL
-133 DSSPKTNVKIFLC
+133 DSSPKTNVKIFLS

-215 AYERVRVEIESSNTS
+215 AYERVCVEIESSNAS
-230 NSLRIAQGDWSNN
+230 NSLRITQCDWSNN
-243 HGFRK
+243 HGFGK

-260 LNSSDS
+260 LNSSS
-266 DLPPLEPAKGLI
+266 RDLPPLEPAKGLI
-278 IYLDQWNNGEP
+278 IYL
-289 RTEDKTTV
+289 
-297 VKSIKFFK
+297 
-305 PGEYDESGALSIYG
+305 
-319 HSFGGIEDDCE
+319 
-330 IQDNIITW
+330 
-338 KKGFDNG
+338 
-345 NAGWNLSDIDLSA
+345 
-358 YERVRVEIESSNTSN
+358 
-373 SLRIAQGDWSNNH
+373 
-386 GFEKTGKNVYEAY
+386 
-399 LSGSNSFDRDLPPL
+399 
-413 EPSKGLIICFDQW
+413 DQW

-459 LERSLGGIEDNCEIQ
+459 FGCSLGGIEDNCEIQ

-485 EGNAGW
+485 EGYAGW

-524 AQKWKRMIEVAPNTY
+524 GGNWKRMIEVAPNTY

-612 VSDGGVIDWE
+612 VSDGGIIDWE

-629 PFCGW
+629 PYCGW

-652 STDIPVEIGMI
+652 STDIPVEIRMI
-663 QNEGAVCHTFYDEKT
+663 QNEGAVCHTIYDEKK

-686 DGSEYSAIWPE
+686 DGSEYSSIWPE

-702 TSNGIEEIQIRAKE
+702 TSNGIEEIHIRAKE

-743 QLVLKG
+743 QLVLNG
-749 AKLGSKKN
+749 AKLGSMKN
-757 HAWIDDDFSINW
+757 HAWIGDDFSINW

-803 IRTLDHKNGVS
+803 IRTLDYKNGVS
-814 YIDDGSHIFTIN
+814 YIDDGSHIFKIN

-834 QKGDQK
+834 QKGGQK

-852 YSQGAFITLEAN
+852 YSQGAYITLETN

-872 KTVVEYIKVE
+872 KTVVENIKVE

>member
-1 MKKIVSF
+1 MGNRRSF
-8 ISILS
+8 AL
-13 FFAIFVFAEVQKVE
+13 E
-27 INLSKTVDAMVLRY
+27 
-41 NKWGIEDLSRWQSNE
+41 SNE

-108 EKMRIPVAQNIKG
+108 AKMRIPVAQNIKG
-121 GQEFEINATKIL
+121 GQEFEINAIKIL
-133 DSSPKTNVKIFLC
+133 DSSPKTNVKIFLW

-171 PYNVRGVKLG
+171 PYNVKGVKLG
-181 STKWQAEVSENIIT
+181 SAKWQTEVSENIIT

-243 HGFRK
+243 HGFE
-248 TGKNVYEAYLSG
+248 N
-260 LNSSDS
+260 
-266 DLPPLEPAKGLI
+266 
-278 IYLDQWNNGEP
+278 
-289 RTEDKTTV
+289 
-297 VKSIKFFK
+297 
-305 PGEYDESGALSIYG
+305 
-319 HSFGGIEDDCE
+319 
-330 IQDNIITW
+330 
-338 KKGFDNG
+338 
-345 NAGWNLSDIDLSA
+345 
-358 YERVRVEIESSNTSN
+358 
-373 SLRIAQGDWSNNH
+373 
-386 GFEKTGKNVYEAY
+386 TGKNVYEAY

-413 EPSKGLIICFDQW
+413 EPAKGLIIYLDQW

-459 LERSLGGIEDNCEIQ
+459 FGCSLGGIEDNCEIQ

-485 EGNAGW
+485 EGYAGW

-562 LRIQLYN
+562 LRIQLCN

-599 EGVEFSSSKRNAF
+599 EGVEFSSSKLNAF

-629 PFCGW
+629 PYCGW

-663 QNEGAVCHTFYDEKT
+663 QNEGAVCHTFYNEKT
-678 PGVYEAMF
+678 PGVYEVMF
-686 DGSEYSAIWPE
+686 DGSEYSSIWPE
-697 GSSWN
+697 RSSWN
-702 TSNGIEEIQIRAKE
+702 TSHGIEEIHIRAKE

-743 QLVLKG
+743 QLVLNG

-814 YIDDGSHIFTIN
+814 YIDDGSHIFKIN

-852 YSQGAFITLEAN
+852 YSQGAYITLETN

>member
-13 FFAIFVFAEVQKVE
+13 FFTIFVFAEVQKVE

-56 ENVTSL
+56 ENVTNL

-133 DSSPKTNVKIFLC
+133 DSSSKTNVKIFLC

-160 SIPEGFERVTK
+160 SIPEGFKRVTK

-209 SDIDLS
+209 
-215 AYERVRVEIESSNTS
+215 
-230 NSLRIAQGDWSNN
+230 
-243 HGFRK
+243 
-248 TGKNVYEAYLSG
+248 
-260 LNSSDS
+260 
-266 DLPPLEPAKGLI
+266 
-278 IYLDQWNNGEP
+278 
-289 RTEDKTTV
+289 
-297 VKSIKFFK
+297 
-305 PGEYDESGALSIYG
+305 
-319 HSFGGIEDDCE
+319 
-330 IQDNIITW
+330 
-338 KKGFDNG
+338 
-345 NAGWNLSDIDLSA
+345 SDIDLSA

-426 NNGEPRA
+426 NNGEPRT

-459 LERSLGGIEDNCEIQ
+459 LGRSLGGIEDNCEIQ

-562 LRIQLYN
+562 LRIQLCN

-663 QNEGAVCHTFYDEKT
+663 QNEGGVCHTFYNEKT

-686 DGSEYSAIWPE
+686 DGSEYSSIWPE

-702 TSNGIEEIQIRAKE
+702 TSNGIEEIQIRAQK

-733 KDEQEIQQPA
+733 KDEQEIQQPV
-743 QLVLKG
+743 QLVLNG

-757 HAWIDDDFSINW
+757 HAWIGDDFSINW

-803 IRTLDHKNGVS
+803 IRTLDYKNGVS
-814 YIDDGSHIFTIN
+814 YIDDGSHIFKIN

-834 QKGDQK
+834 QKGGQK

-852 YSQGAFITLEAN
+852 YSQGAYITLETN

>member
-133 DSSPKTNVKIFLC
+133 DSSSKTNVKIFLC

-171 PYNVRGVKLG
+171 PYNVKGVKLG
-181 STKWQAEVSENIIT
+181 SAKWQTEVSENIIT

-260 LNSSDS
+260 LNS
-266 DLPPLEPAKGLI
+266 
-278 IYLDQWNNGEP
+278 
-289 RTEDKTTV
+289 
-297 VKSIKFFK
+297 
-305 PGEYDESGALSIYG
+305 
-319 HSFGGIEDDCE
+319 
-330 IQDNIITW
+330 
-338 KKGFDNG
+338 
-345 NAGWNLSDIDLSA
+345 
-358 YERVRVEIESSNTSN
+358 
-373 SLRIAQGDWSNNH
+373 
-386 GFEKTGKNVYEAY
+386 
-399 LSGSNSFDRDLPPL
+399 FDRDLPPL

-459 LERSLGGIEDNCEIQ
+459 LGRSLGGIEDNCEIQ

-485 EGNAGW
+485 EGYAGW

-599 EGVEFSSSKRNAF
+599 EGVEFSSSKGNAF

-629 PFCGW
+629 PSCGW

-652 STDIPVEIGMI
+652 STDIPVDIRMI
-663 QNEGAVCHTFYDEKT
+663 QNEGGVCHTFYDEKT

-743 QLVLKG
+743 QLVLNG

-757 HAWIDDDFSINW
+757 HAWIGDDFSINW

-803 IRTLDHKNGVS
+803 IRTLDYKNGVS
-814 YIDDGSHIFTIN
+814 YIDDGSHIFKIN

-834 QKGDQK
+834 QKGGQK

-852 YSQGAFITLEAN
+852 YSQGAYITLETN